1 MGKTRRLAW
10 FGYATIFILVSILV
24 FSPNVIHGADN
35 NIWHVR
41 DVITPSLDQVKWF
54 EEGGTAEAPTWI
66 TDGSWYQASMTQ
78 SLVGPNDI
86 FVSTYEKF
94 NWQLISS
101 TAQSIY
107 GLTFNSFSDFE
118 NNIANNPG
126 PWLKMSWQVD
136 PDWYGVSLNTS
147 KVIADYNDT
156 TSTGELWT
164 WFHITRIPEYL
175 VGQGNLESWLT
186 GFDLTPVSTGSLKL
200 WELYKD
206 YSTNGIYY
214 TLRFEAPADIMSQ
227 EADNYTC
234 TIPVSPTYQGN
245 TFSIQQNIN
254 INMPANTVIKATSP
268 SDLSI
273 QKDNNAT
280 FMISQGSVYPTSF
293 IVVSGS
299 PTKSFNQEI
308 SDGASIWLTTPSG
321 WAAILSLIVISFT
334 GLRGRRIWRRNKL
347 YHRFY
352 KSMITLY
359 DLYNKDL
366 QRFNQEIDIIS
377 NSIFKMVVEDK
388 INDEQFEKLLKRR
401 DDLLQRANT
410 HQLLPPKP

>member
-1 MGKTRRLAW
+1 
-10 FGYATIFILVSILV
+10 
-24 FSPNVIHGADN
+24 
-35 NIWHVR
+35 
-41 DVITPSLDQVKWF
+41 
-54 EEGGTAEAPTWI
+54 
-66 TDGSWYQASMTQ
+66 
-78 SLVGPNDI
+78 
-86 FVSTYEKF
+86 
-94 NWQLISS
+94 
-101 TAQSIY
+101 
-107 GLTFNSFSDFE
+107 
-118 NNIANNPG
+118 
-126 PWLKMSWQVD
+126 
-136 PDWYGVSLNTS
+136 
-147 KVIADYNDT
+147 
-156 TSTGELWT
+156 
-164 WFHITRIPEYL
+164 
-175 VGQGNLESWLT
+175 
-186 GFDLTPVSTGSLKL
+186 
-200 WELYKD
+200 
-206 YSTNGIYY
+206 
-214 TLRFEAPADIMSQ
+214 
-227 EADNYTC
+227 
-234 TIPVSPTYQGN
+234 
-245 TFSIQQNIN
+245 
-254 INMPANTVIKATSP
+254 MPANTVIKATSP